1 MKTRLIALSCL
12 LALATIIAGAQTTD
26 DGFQMARVVSIDRVP
41 ANAQHPENADQYKIS
56 MQLGGTIYSCHA
68 TGSPAIFLDW
78 SPNKEFPAKLTD
90 KVLQVK
96 GPHGLVDLNV
106 VGKKT
111 PK

>member
-1 MKTRLIALSCL
+1 MQTRSIALSFFL
-12 LALATIIAGAQTTD
+12 ITATLVATAQTTD
-26 DGFQMARVVSIDRVP
+26 DGFQMAKVVSIDRVP
-41 ANAQHPENADQYKIS
+41 ADARHPENADQYKIS
-56 MQLGGTIYSCHA
+56 MLLSGTIYTCHA

-90 KVLQVK
+90 KIMQVK
-96 GPHGLVDLNV
+96 GPQGLVDLNV